1 VTDAPKTA
9 ASARSAD
16 LEAIV
21 SDEVLS
27 DDKTWKLLGLQVAD
41 GHRAVADRHRAGRP
55 QGRVIE
61 ESAIGD
67 GMVDAACAAC
77 AAIAKATAVSSRA

>member
-1 VTDAPKTA
+1 MRRRRP

-55 QGRVIE
+55 
-61 ESAIGD
+61 
-67 GMVDAACAAC
+67 
-77 AAIAKATAVSSRA
+77 